1 MFYIYIQ
8 LHWVSTEATIQ
19 IGDKEDKEVKEE
31 VIKEV
36 KEMVMLQ
43 IGLQGNGD
51 PLWNSM
57 GLHNTLPM

>member
-19 IGDKEDKEVKEE
+19 IGDKEVKEE

>member
-43 IGLQGNGD
+43 IGLRGNGD
-51 PLWNSM
+51 HQWNNM
-57 GLHNTLPM
+57 GPHNTLLT

>member
-1 MFYIYIQ
+1 MFYTYIQ

-19 IGDKEDKEVKEE
+19 IGDKEVKEE

-43 IGLQGNGD
+43 IGLQDNGD
-51 PLWNSM
+51 LQWNNM
-57 GLHNTLPM
+57 GLHSTLHT

>member
-1 MFYIYIQ
+1 MFYTYIQ

-19 IGDKEDKEVKEE
+19 IGDKEVKEVKEE

-43 IGLQGNGD
+43 IGRQGNGD
-51 PLWNSM
+51 LQWNNM
-57 GLHNTLPM
+57 GLHNTLPT